1 MTAFSL
7 SMRMLETSPRTD
19 ERSGKALGCL
29 HQRHPLGRRIEKSGA
44 GVTTTY
50 FLSDGADEIAEYDRN
65 KALTARYVPGPAID
79 EPVAVVTGNAAPY
92 THHYFHA
99 NRQGS
104 VIAMSDDSGAKVEG
118 PYVYDPC
125 GNGAPT
131 TGEPYKLTGR
141 RLDPETGL
149 YYYRARYFWPQGCR
163 FLQTDPV
170 GYSADLNLYTYVG
183 NDPTDR
189 TDPSGLASY
198 LVAREIWQG
207 SGLFHMFVVV
217 TPSLGAPPTA
227 RFSYGPSVDI
237 SLFPPAGPGSLVE
250 QRGSGSITDIG
261 DTGAYRDFANGRAGD
276 GPAVFG
282 ARINASDAA
291 VIKSGNAIDAK
302 LGDRANPTGAVEY
315 LVAPNAISAVVNP
328 NAANSNSA
336 AMAVAN
342 GALGNG
348 QQQPLPKGVSAPGWG
363 QSRIVTNAQSHNNVP
378 DFSHGHCPAAQ
389 PGLSCGGG
397 GGLDIWGQ

>member
-1 MTAFSL
+1 
-7 SMRMLETSPRTD
+7 MLETSPRTD

-163 FLQTDPV
+163 FLQTDPI

-183 NDPTDR
+183 NDPTDKI
-189 TDPSGLASY
+189 DPSGNCFEDGCIVEFTAIGAGVGAIVGAASY
-198 LVAREIWQG
+198 AGANYLAGNQVTLSGTLSAAAGGAVTGAAIGFSASAGGLATGAAAGIAGAATRGAAFGAAGSVASDVVQG
-207 SGLFHMFVVV
+207 K
-217 TPSLGAPPTA
+217 
-227 RFSYGPSVDI
+227 SVDV
-237 SLFPPAGPGSLVE
+237 SK
-250 QRGSGSITDIG
+250 
-261 DTGAYRDFANGRAGD
+261 
-276 GPAVFG
+276 
-282 ARINASDAA
+282 AA
-291 VIKSGNAIDAK
+291 W
-302 LGDRANPTGAVEY
+302 
-315 LVAPNAISAVVNP
+315 
-328 NAANSNSA
+328 SA
-336 AMAVAN
+336 AG
-342 GALGNG
+342 GALGG
-348 QQQPLPKGVSAPGWG
+348 AAGGAILGTVAGKGTAAALGGVVGATAAGVATRNVVKTDAPAAVKAVEHGA
-363 QSRIVTNAQSHNNVP
+363 QKATNAINNQVNQHIQNQMNRTCQTGNQP
-378 DFSHGHCPAAQ
+378 CP
-389 PGLSCGGG
+389 
-397 GGLDIWGQ
+397 